1 MPKSSFRV
9 LLVDDD
15 EDDIF
20 VIRDYLAEVR
30 PSRFDF
36 SSAGSPD
43 EAFQKISQQTFD
55 VYIIDYR
62 LGAVTGLDLL
72 KELIARGD
80 RTPVILLTGYGDHEV
95 DQEAMRVGAADY
107 LLKGELSAHLLERA
121 IRYATYR
128 AQMQAQAITQDRM
141 ASIGLLAS
149 SLAHEIG
156 TPLGVIRGRAEYLS
170 MQVEN
175 DAEVKKN
182 VDIIVSQIDRV
193 SGLIRSLLNLARG
206 DETAQVSATEVA
218 PAVQDILELMNHEL
232 KKNDIRIENAI
243 GPLAVSPRI
252 RATSDKLHQIL
263 LNLVVNSVHAIV
275 EAKEK
280 GRTDNHEIR
289 ISALDLGAQWSISVE
304 DTGSGISK
312 ENQAKLFRPFFTTKD
327 IGVGTGLGLATSY
340 WMIQAWGGSMSVQS
354 QEGKGTIFR
363 LIVPKA

>member
-1 MPKSSFRV
+1 MPKSLIRV
-9 LLVDDD
+9 LLIDDD

-20 VIRDYLAEVR
+20 VIRDYLGEVR
-30 PSRFDF
+30 TTRFDF
-36 SSAGSPD
+36 SSASSPE
-43 EAFQKISQQTFD
+43 EAYQKISQQTFD

-62 LGAVTGLDLL
+62 LGAVTGLDVL
-72 KELIARGD
+72 KEFVARGD

-175 DAEVKKN
+175 EPEVKKN

-206 DETAQVSATEVA
+206 DERAQASVIEVN
-218 PAVQDILELMNHEL
+218 PAVKDVLDLMNHEL
-232 KKNDIRIENAI
+232 EKHGIRVEND
-243 GPLAVSPRI
+243 LAKITPTPKI

-263 LNLVVNSVHAIV
+263 LNLVVNSVHAITD
-275 EAKEK
+275 AKK
-280 GRTDNHEIR
+280 HGKSTDHMLR
-289 ISALDLGAQWSISVE
+289 ISAQDLGAQWSISVE
-304 DTGSGISK
+304 DTGCGISK

-327 IGVGTGLGLATSY
+327 IGVGTGLGLATSF
-340 WMIQAWGGSMSVQS
+340 WMIQSWGGSMSVES
-354 QEGKGTIFR
+354 QEGKGTVFR
-363 LIVPKA
+363 MNIPKT

>member
-15 EDDIF
+15 DDDIF

-30 PSRFDF
+30 TSRFDF
-36 SSAGSPD
+36 SAASSPD

-107 LLKGELSAHLLERA
+107 LLKGELSTHLLERA

-128 AQMQAQAITQDRM
+128 AQMQTQAITQDRM

-170 MQVEN
+170 MQVEDN
-175 DAEVKKN
+175 AEVKKN
-182 VDIIVSQIDRV
+182 VGIIVSQIDRV

-206 DETAQVSATEVA
+206 DETAQVSAIEVA

-232 KKNDIRIENAI
+232 KKHDIRIENTI
-243 GPLAVSPRI
+243 GQLAVSPRI

-275 EAKEK
+275 EAKKK
-280 GRTDNHEIR
+280 GRADGHMIR

-340 WMIQAWGGSMSVQS
+340 WMIQSWGGSMSVES
-354 QEGKGTIFR
+354 QEGKGTIFH